1 MFWFWL
7 REGLNQLPA
16 PPPSATPHS
25 WFLPKKGSERRYGG
39 KLVWTRVP
47 HSGGGPMSTCRTA
60 VAESPRAV
68 LPPTPSL
75 QGDVGLGGLGCSHL
89 APLTPTSRASVPH
102 SRGCCLAFHSRAC
115 LEVLTI
121 VTYLSPMPLIVLKV
135 VILIIIIMTVFS

>member
-1 MFWFWL
+1 MVKGGI
-7 REGLNQLPA
+7 EPA
-16 PPPSATPHS
+16 PCTPSLRHPPFMVSA
-25 WFLPKKGSERRYGG
+25 KEGVG
-39 KLVWTRVP
+39 KEIWGQTCLDQSPTQW
-47 HSGGGPMSTCRTA
+47 GGPMSTCRTA